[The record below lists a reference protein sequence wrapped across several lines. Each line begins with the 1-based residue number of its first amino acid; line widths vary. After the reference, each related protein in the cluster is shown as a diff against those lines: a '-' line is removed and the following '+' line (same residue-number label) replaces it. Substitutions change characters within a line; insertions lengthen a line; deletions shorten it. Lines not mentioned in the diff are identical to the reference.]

1 MLRATCYLLL
11 GTCYSLLSTYYSRF
25 TIHYSLLTTHYLPQS
40 YAVDG
45 IWGDA
50 NVDQQPGVLT
60 VLMNSPA
67 LSEESNP
74 LVRGDRIPI
83 LDAVFLVAP
92 AAAAGSHAAAVSL
105 TVESMINFMTNM

>member
-1 MLRATCYLLL
+1 MSILLL
-11 GTCYSLLSTYYSRF
+11 ATDYLPLTTCS
-25 TIHYSLLTTHYLPQS
+25 SLLTPHSSLLTPHSLLQS

-83 LDAVFLVAP
+83 LDAVFLVTP
-92 AAAAGSHAAAVSL
+92 GAAAGNHAAAVSL

>member
-1 MLRATCYLLL
+1 MHLTNY
-11 GTCYSLLSTYYSRF
+11 
-25 TIHYSLLTTHYLPQS
+25 HSLLTTHDSPLTTHDSPLTTHCLLQS

>member
-1 MLRATCYLLL
+1 MLLAT
-11 GTCYSLLSTYYSRF
+11 
-25 TIHYSLLTTHYLPQS
+25 HYSLLTIHYSPLTTHYSRLTHYLLQS

>member
-1 MLRATCYLLL
+1 MHLTNC
-11 GTCYSLLSTYYSRF
+11 
-25 TIHYSLLTTHYLPQS
+25 HSLLTTHDSRLTTHHSPLTTHCLLQS

-83 LDAVFLVAP
+83 LDAVFLVTP
-92 AAAAGSHAAAVSL
+92 GAAAGSHAAAVSL

>member
-1 MLRATCYLLL
+1 MHLTNC
-11 GTCYSLLSTYYSRF
+11 
-25 TIHYSLLTTHYLPQS
+25 HSLLTTHDSRLTTPHSPLTTHCLLQS